1 MIPQFVFDNL
11 TSLRREWQESGHE
24 DETSLI
30 GIQGSVGLMLYDVVE
45 ALRLSPQQ
53 QRAILGIALY
63 VEIKEY
69 IYSTAQLNRNDA
81 NGDAE

>member
-1 MIPQFVFDNL
+1 
-11 TSLRREWQESGHE
+11 
-24 DETSLI
+24 
-30 GIQGSVGLMLYDVVE
+30 MLYDVVE

-69 IYSTAQLNRNDA
+69 IYSIAQLNRNDTSV
-81 NGDAE
+81 DVE